1 MGSMSLVHWLIV
13 LAVVVLVF
21 GTRKLPNIG
30 RDLGGAIRGFK
41 DGMKEGAAEPPPAAQ
56 PPAAAPQQVADARS
70 SAPIDVAARE
80 KTGH

>member
-41 DGMKEGAAEPPPAAQ
+41 DGMKEGAAEPTSAAQ
-56 PPAAAPQQVADARS
+56 PPAAPPQQVSDARS

-80 KTGH
+80 KSGH